1 MEGQEKSKKVAKE
14 KRSVKRSKTVALP
27 AKEIA
32 LPAKEIP
39 VAAVAAK
46 PSVRKSVGTTT
57 VQPPAH
63 SGKTKEPS
71 YEQVQLRAYFIGE
84 RRKSL
89 GIPGSE
95 TSDWVQAELELKA
108 ELKAE

>member
-27 AKEIA
+27 AKEI
-32 LPAKEIP
+32 P

-46 PSVRKSVGTTT
+46 PSARKST
-57 VQPPAH
+57 VTATVKPPAR
-63 SGKTKEPS
+63 SSKAKEPS

-84 RRKSL
+84 RRKSMR
-89 GIPGSE
+89 IPGSE

-108 ELKAE
+108 ELEAE

>member
-1 MEGQEKSKKVAKE
+1 MEREEKPKKVAKE

-27 AKEIA
+27 AKEISA
-32 LPAKEIP
+32 APAAEIP
-39 VAAVAAK
+39 AL
-46 PSVRKSVGTTT
+46 RKSTGAGTAK
-57 VQPPAH
+57 PPAH
-63 SGKTKEPS
+63 SKKVKEPS

-89 GIPGSE
+89 GILGDE

-108 ELKAE
+108 ELVPQ

>member
-27 AKEIA
+27 AKEI
-32 LPAKEIP
+32 P

-46 PSVRKSVGTTT
+46 PSVRKSAGTATA
-57 VQPPAH
+57 QPPAR
-63 SGKTKEPS
+63 SNKAKEPS
-71 YEQVQLRAYFIGE
+71 YEQVQLRAYFNGE

-89 GIPGSE
+89 GIAGDE
-95 TSDWVQAELELKA
+95 TSDWVQAEVELKA
-108 ELKAE
+108 ELALK

>member
-14 KRSVKRSKTVALP
+14 KRSVKKSKTV
-27 AKEIA
+27 A

-46 PSVRKSVGTTT
+46 PLVHKSAGAAT
-57 VQPPAH
+57 VTPPAR
-63 SGKTKEPS
+63 SSKTKEPS

-89 GIPGSE
+89 GIAGSE

-108 ELKAE
+108 ELEAE

>member
-14 KRSVKRSKTVALP
+14 KRSVKKSKTVT
-27 AKEIA
+27 

-39 VAAVAAK
+39 AGPVAAT
-46 PSVRKSVGTTT
+46 PSARKSAGTGT
-57 VQPPAH
+57 VKPPVPSSKA
-63 SGKTKEPS
+63 KEPS

-108 ELKAE
+108 ELEPK

>member
-27 AKEIA
+27 AE
-32 LPAKEIP
+32 EIP

-46 PSVRKSVGTTT
+46 PSVRKSAGTTT
-57 VQPPAH
+57 VQPPAR
-63 SGKTKEPS
+63 SSKTKEPS
-71 YEQVQLRAYFIGE
+71 YDQVQLRAYFIGE

-108 ELKAE
+108 ELEAE